1 MIFKF
6 ALFKR
11 HFSFNFRTYKELN
24 HYVAGITNKC
34 RDGSYVVFLDY
45 DDVPLE
51 WIQEEL
57 KLLIDLFQIYH
68 FHIFKT
74 GNGYHAICT
83 NKVSLRDLV
92 EIMRESSSDDA
103 YKWVPLKRAR
113 KVWTLRTTEK
123 DGNKPEFVTTIRSLD
138 HHQGEQSKPHNEI
151 LRKLFNIQIPTDYED
166 DEEDFWTAHYHIAA
180 R

>member
-11 HFSFNFRTYKELN
+11 HFSFNFRTYKELD
-24 HYVAGITNKC
+24 HYVAGITNRCK
-34 RDGSYVVFLDY
+34 DGTYVTFLDY

-51 WIQEEL
+51 WIEEEL
-57 KLLIDLFQIYH
+57 KVLIDLFNLGD

-83 NKVSLRDLV
+83 SKNSLRNLI
-92 EIMRESSSDDA
+92 EIMRDSSTDDA
-103 YKWVPLKRAR
+103 FKWVPLRRAR

-123 DGNKPEFVTTIRSLD
+123 DDNKPEFVTTISCGEKY
-138 HHQGEQSKPHNEI
+138 QCEQSKPHNDL
-151 LRKLFNIQIPTDYED
+151 LRKLYNIIIPTAYED
-166 DEEDFWTAHYHIAA
+166 EEEEFWSAHYHIAS